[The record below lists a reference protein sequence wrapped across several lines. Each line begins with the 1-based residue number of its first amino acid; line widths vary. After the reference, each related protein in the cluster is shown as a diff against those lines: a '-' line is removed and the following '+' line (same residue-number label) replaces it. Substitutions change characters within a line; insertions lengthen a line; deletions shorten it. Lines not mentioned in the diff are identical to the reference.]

1 MLFLLET
8 NVPTTRYVDF
18 GAGEKLKIFG
28 RMNYKCNYVAYE
40 LNSSLC
46 CFIVSCSRHRCDAP
60 GTCICFFKPR
70 FCLRRVLVMTYVGG
84 LRSPAPVYFRARAT
98 RLLGEV
104 RAAVGD
110 DGVTR
115 RDATTSE
122 REVRTDSSLY
132 QIQNDKWHCLETRTH
147 FLSAVLILLFVVVFP
162 IRQCAEWA
170 SLLNTPNRKEEET
183 EGNQS
188 RKPMHEI

>member
-28 RMNYKCNYVAYE
+28 RMDYKCNYVAYE
-40 LNSSLC
+40 LNGSLC

-60 GTCICFFKPR
+60 GMCIKFFKPW
-70 FCLRRVLVMTYVGG
+70 FCLRRVLVMAYVGG
-84 LRSPAPVYFRARAT
+84 LRSPAAVYFRARAT

-104 RAAVGD
+104 RAAVAVD
-110 DGVTR
+110 SATR

-122 REVRTDSSLY
+122 RMVRTDSSWYLV
-132 QIQNDKWHCLETRTH
+132 QDDKWHCLETRTH
-147 FLSAVLILLFVVVFP
+147 TSCLLFWSCYLLLCFP
-162 IRQCAEWA
+162 SDSVQ
-170 SLLNTPNRKEEET
+170 
-183 EGNQS
+183 
-188 RKPMHEI
+188 HELHS

>member
-1 MLFLLET
+1 MYFLQFIDHIESKNIPNKKKISENLRWGIRITVMLFLLET
-8 NVPTTRYVDF
+8 NVPTTRYVYF

-28 RMNYKCNYVAYE
+28 RMDYTCNYVAYE
-40 LNSSLC
+40 LNGSLC

-60 GTCICFFKPR
+60 GMCIQFFKPG
-70 FCLRRVLVMTYVGG
+70 FCLRRVLVMAYVGG
-84 LRSPAPVYFRARAT
+84 LRIPAALHFRVRAT

-122 REVRTDSSLY
+122 RAVRTDSS
-132 QIQNDKWHCLETRTH
+132 
-147 FLSAVLILLFVVVFP
+147 
-162 IRQCAEWA
+162 
-170 SLLNTPNRKEEET
+170 
-183 EGNQS
+183 
-188 RKPMHEI
+188 